1 MHADAEVRSDRVRST
16 ATRRAAAAA
25 AVALAGILAAPGAA
39 LAAVSD
45 HGGAAR
51 NDGDQTSAVQSAIE
65 AEGARNVILLIG
77 DGMGDSEITAARNYA
92 YGAAG
97 ELPGIDALPLTGQ
110 YTTYSV
116 HADGEFAG
124 KPNYTPDSAA
134 TGTAWATGTKS
145 YNGAI
150 GVDIAGA
157 PHTSLLEAARA
168 NGLRTGNVSTAE
180 IQDATPAVQIAHV
193 TARGCYAPS
202 DTASG
207 AACEGEGVQ
216 DGGLGSISEQLLDSR
231 ADVTLGGGAASFDEP
246 ALGGAWAGET
256 LWDQAAD
263 RGYQVVRDADQL
275 DAVTSASQDAPVL
288 GLFTDGNFPTRFA
301 ATTPHQG
308 SAALPTETCRESA
321 DRLDARL
328 SLGALTDRAI
338 GLLDD
343 PSADTGFFLQV
354 EGASID
360 KRDHSADACGQIGET
375 IDLDEAV
382 QAALEFAEQDGDTM
396 VIVTADHAHTSQ
408 IVGSATPGL
417 NTQLLTTEGSP
428 MIIAYGTSPAGGSQ
442 QHTGSQL
449 RIAGY
454 GPGAANVVGLTD
466 QTDVFFTISRTL
478 GLNTDLA
485 ALSAGATGTADPDP
499 VEPGAPVELSFTG
512 FGGDKTLLTELAGA
526 SGERQGAE
534 VGALPGAG
542 GAPGRVAATVL
553 PAAPAVAGPLGTRDL
568 IAGAATVAIEAPTAA
583 GTYTVTATGAQT
595 GVSTAVT
602 FEVAAAATDP
612 GAVDPGVTDPGAAAG
627 GTGGGAAS
635 GSTGGSLATTGA
647 TVGGLLALAAALVG
661 AGVAARK
668 VALRRRVAQTA

>member
-1 MHADAEVRSDRVRST
+1 MHADAEVRAVRIRNT
-16 ATRRAAAAA
+16 AARRAAAAA
-25 AVALAGILAAPGAA
+25 AVALAGILTAPGAA

-45 HGGAAR
+45 PGGAAR

-116 HADGEFAG
+116 YADGEFAG

-134 TGTAWATGTKS
+134 TGTAGATGTKS

-193 TARGCYAPS
+193 TDRGCYAPS
-202 DTASG
+202 DTAAG
-207 AACEGEGVQ
+207 ADCEGEGVQ

-231 ADVTLGGGAASFDEP
+231 ADVTLGGGAASFDEA
-246 ALGGAWAGET
+246 ALGGAWAGDT

-275 DAVTSASQDAPVL
+275 DAVTAATQDAPLL
-288 GLFTDGNFPTRFA
+288 GLFTAGNFPTRFT

-308 SAALPTETCRESA
+308 VAALPTETCQVSP
-321 DRLDARL
+321 DRLDTRL
-328 SLGALTDRAI
+328 SLAAMTDKAI
-338 GLLDD
+338 DLLDD
-343 PSADTGFFLQV
+343 TSADKGFFLQV

-382 QAALEFAEQDGDTM
+382 QSALQFAEQDGNTM

-417 NTQLLTTEGSP
+417 NTKLLTTEGSP

-466 QTDVFFTISRTL
+466 QSDVFFTISRTL

-485 ALSAGATGTADPDP
+485 ALSAGAAGTATRTP
-499 VEPGAPVELSFTG
+499 VEPGAPVELSFSG
-512 FGGDKTLLTELAGA
+512 FSGDKTLVTEMSGA
-526 SGERQGAE
+526 AAERQGAE
-534 VGALPGAG
+534 VGAMS
-542 GAPGRVAATVL
+542 GAPGRVSASVL
-553 PAAPAVAGPLGTRDL
+553 PAAPAVTGPLGTSDL
-568 IAGAATVAIEAPTAA
+568 LAGGASLTIEAPSTR

-595 GVSTAVT
+595 GVAATVT
-602 FEVAAAATDP
+602 FEVAALGADP
-612 GAVDPGVTDPGAAAG
+612 GAVDPGVTNPGAAAG
-627 GTGGGAAS
+627 GS
-635 GSTGGSLATTGA
+635 GSVSGSAGGSLATTGA

-661 AGVAARK
+661 VGVAARK
-668 VALRRRVAQTA
+668 LTLRRRIAHTA